1 MPDVYNGPQTLTK
14 VAAGVIDSTTVSP
27 PPQASVNFGVGI
39 FEHATTI
46 TNSYCI
52 TTGSGGFSAGPI
64 NIRDGVTVRI
74 PDGSS
79 WTIK

>member
-14 VAAGVIDSTTVSP
+14 LTAGVLGNSISTPVAQVP
-27 PPQASVNFGVGI
+27 VNLGLGI

-64 NIRDGVTVRI
+64 KIADGVVVRI

>member
-1 MPDVYNGPQTLTK
+1 MPDVYTGMQQLTK
-14 VAAGVIDSTTVSP
+14 PTAGVLNNSKVTPGAQV
-27 PPQASVNFGVGI
+27 SVNFGTGI

-64 NIRDGVTVRI
+64 KISDGVVVRI

>member
-1 MPDVYNGPQTLTK
+1 MADVYTGPQTLTK
-14 VAAGVIDSTTVSP
+14 LVAGVLNSSKITPIAQVPVS
-27 PPQASVNFGVGI
+27 FGVGI

-64 NIRDGVTVRI
+64 KIADGVVVRI

>member
-1 MPDVYNGPQTLTK
+1 MADTYTTPQTLTK
-14 VAAGVIDSTTVSP
+14 VVAGVIDRTTITP
-27 PPQASVNFGVGI
+27 IAQASVNFGVGI
-39 FEHATTI
+39 YENATTI

-64 NIRDGVTVRI
+64 KISDGVVIRI